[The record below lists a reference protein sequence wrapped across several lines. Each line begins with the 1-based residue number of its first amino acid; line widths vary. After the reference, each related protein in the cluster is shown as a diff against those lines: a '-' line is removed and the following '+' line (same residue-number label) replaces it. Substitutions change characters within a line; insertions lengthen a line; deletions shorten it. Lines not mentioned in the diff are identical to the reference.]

1 MEYFILS
8 YIWCLLNTIFKWLGI
23 YPCQRRGQSSLN
35 VTSACAFWVRFIVMF
50 FLVMGTLWMAYV
62 YLIFEETSPTEM
74 MNQVDIIILPKV
86 IDKIAIGGN
95 IVLLSTMFLITVV
108 KLRSMAADLVEI
120 QDFVNQNAR
129 LTLDEI
135 RASMIKCY
143 VRLVP
148 LVIIIIG
155 TYTSIFYGM
164 FYDLQPLLG
173 LSTIGTTINICCMSF
188 GTIFQVL
195 PLFYF
200 ILVYV
205 EVCVVMQNWCNTL
218 TNQGD
223 VLKIIEESKI
233 FLKGLKMASKMF
245 SPYLFWIT
253 SLLFLSSIINAY
265 MALAQAFK
273 LSNDEL
279 KLGSMILLM
288 GQYFCCLFN
297 TYLIFILG
305 DTSEKTQLNVQELK
319 SSIQDAYYQT
329 NKADCICS
337 MLGEFQ
343 GFDANGYFTLN
354 HSTLTGMTANFA
366 TFLVILV
373 QFNQSEPSKP
383 DQLA

>member
-23 YPCQRRGQSSLN
+23 YPCQKRGQVSLK
-35 VTSACAFWVRFIVMF
+35 VTSAFAFWLRFIVMF
-50 FLVMGTLWMAYV
+50 LLIMGTLWMGYG
-62 YLIFEETSPTEM
+62 YLLLVETSLTEM
-74 MNQVDIIILPKV
+74 LNQVDIIILPKV

-95 IVLLSTMFLITVV
+95 ILILSTMSLITVS
-108 KLRSMAADLVEI
+108 KLRSMAAELVDI
-120 QDFVNQNAR
+120 QDFVNQNAK
-129 LTLDEI
+129 LTINEI
-135 RASMIKCY
+135 RALMIKCY
-143 VRLVP
+143 IRLVP

-155 TYTSIFYGM
+155 TYISIFYGM

-173 LSTIGTTINICCMSF
+173 LSTIGTTANICCMSF
-188 GTIFQVL
+188 GTIFQIL

-218 TNQGD
+218 TNQED
-223 VLKIIEESKI
+223 TLKIIEESKI

-253 SLLFLSSIINAY
+253 SLLFLASIINAY
-265 MALAQAFK
+265 MALAQVFR
-273 LSNDEL
+273 LSNEEL
-279 KLGSMILLM
+279 ELGRMILLM
-288 GQYFCCLFN
+288 GQYFCCSFN

-305 DTSEKTQLNVQELK
+305 DTSERMMSCVQELK
-319 SSIQDAYYQT
+319 SSIQDAFYQT

-337 MLGEFQ
+337 MLNEFQ

-354 HSTLTGMTANFA
+354 HSTLTGMTANFT

-383 DQLA
+383 DQVS